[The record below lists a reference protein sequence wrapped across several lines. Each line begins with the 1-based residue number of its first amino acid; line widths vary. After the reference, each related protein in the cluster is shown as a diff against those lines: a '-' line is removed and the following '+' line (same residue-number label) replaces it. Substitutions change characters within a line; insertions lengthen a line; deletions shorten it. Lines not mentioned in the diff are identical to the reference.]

1 VSRPVARAILSLLAI
16 LTLCPPATSLVAQQ
30 ADSVGVKLPATPL
43 VDSTAY
49 RPHALKAWEVGAV
62 AAGGVLTIALL
73 DESLKNW
80 TQDPA
85 NRGQG
90 ADDAATVFKQF
101 GAPYVV
107 YPVAGG
113 IILVGALAHQPA
125 ILHAG
130 YRVGASL
137 VLAGATTAAAKLV
150 FGRVRPDSTNDVW
163 DFQPFSGNASMWSG
177 HSALAFAFA
186 TSLSQEIHRTWATVG
201 LYALATGTAWS
212 RVYDDEHWTS
222 DVLVGAAVGIASA
235 KLATGRWTIFGLR
248 APVPLAT
255 GKQVGLAWSGTF

>member
-1 VSRPVARAILSLLAI
+1 
-16 LTLCPPATSLVAQQ
+16 
-30 ADSVGVKLPATPL
+30 
-43 VDSTAY
+43 
-49 RPHALKAWEVGAV
+49 
-62 AAGGVLTIALL
+62 
-73 DESLKNW
+73 
-80 TQDPA
+80 
-85 NRGQG
+85 
-90 ADDAATVFKQF
+90 
-101 GAPYVV
+101 
-107 YPVAGG
+107 
-113 IILVGALAHQPA
+113 
-125 ILHAG
+125 
-130 YRVGASL
+130 
-137 VLAGATTAAAKLV
+137 
-150 FGRVRPDSTNDVW
+150 
-163 DFQPFSGNASMWSG
+163 MWSG